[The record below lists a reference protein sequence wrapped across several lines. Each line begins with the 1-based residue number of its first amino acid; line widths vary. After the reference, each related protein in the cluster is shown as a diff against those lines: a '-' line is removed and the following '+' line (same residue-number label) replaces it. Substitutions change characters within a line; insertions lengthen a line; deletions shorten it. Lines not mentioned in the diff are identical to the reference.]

1 MTTKQAAPDFHDM
14 TRREIEDYIVELA
27 TIDDDFRKE
36 LLRDPVAALR
46 AAGMP
51 LRDGL
56 SIRVLEQSESAYTIL
71 LPVKP
76 KATSDLSEDE
86 LDQISGGVTGGHH
99 HSSRTLQWP

>member
-1 MTTKQAAPDFHDM
+1 M

-27 TIDDDFRKE
+27 TIDDDFRTE

-46 AAGMP
+46 AAGLP

-71 LPVKP
+71 LPAKP
-76 KATSDLSEDE
+76 KASSDISEDE
-86 LDQISGGVTGGHH
+86 LDQISGGVMSRQDRA
-99 HSSRTLQWP
+99 SSELRWP